1 VWQTLSQSWK
11 LSVINLPVVFEDCK
25 FIRAVTMSKS
35 GFIKL
40 FVTIQRGSG
49 NFEVLYKDMVVV
61 TGRVSHCSNVSQEQ
75 TNLKPFDLC
84 SKDATQIL
92 EQDEIYK
99 ELNLR
104 GYNYRQDWQCCLDFF
119 IDPD

>member
-11 LSVINLPVVFEDCK
+11 LSVINFPVIFEDCK
-25 FIRAVTMSKS
+25 FIRAVTMPKS
-35 GFIKL
+35 SFIKL

-49 NFEVLYKDMVVV
+49 NFEVMHNGMVVV
-61 TGRVSHCSNVSQEQ
+61 TGRIYHCSNVSQEQ
-75 TNLKPFDLC
+75 TNLKPFHLC
-84 SKDATQIL
+84 SEDATQIL

-104 GYNYRQDWQCCLDFF
+104 GYNYRQD
-119 IDPD
+119 

>member
-11 LSVINLPVVFEDCK
+11 LSVINFPVIFEDCK
-25 FIRAVTMSKS
+25 FIRAVTMPKS

-49 NFEVLYKDMVVV
+49 NFEVMHKDMVVA
-61 TGRVSHCSNVSQEQ
+61 TGRVSHCSNVSQDQ
-75 TNLKPFDLC
+75 TNLKPFHLC
-84 SKDATQIL
+84 SEDATQIM

-104 GYNYRQDWQCCLDFF
+104 GYNYRQD
-119 IDPD
+119 

>member
-1 VWQTLSQSWK
+1 M
-11 LSVINLPVVFEDCK
+11 P
-25 FIRAVTMSKS
+25 KS

-49 NFEVLYKDMVVV
+49 NFEVLYKDMVIV
-61 TGRVSHCSNVSQEQ
+61 TGRISHCSNMSQEQ

-84 SKDATQIL
+84 SKDETQIL

-104 GYNYRQDWQCCLDFF
+104 GYNYRQD
-119 IDPD
+119 